1 MDRVVSTCRGDGPDA
16 AVGMVGELD
25 RCVNMASMVPRLEG
39 GSMSDTSTFDI
50 RDAPMRRDR
59 STGWR
64 FVRDAGD
71 VFQAADGQWF
81 LTSPEA
87 VDFAHRHP
95 EIFSSAKAFDGLG
108 SPVPLIPI
116 AVDPPEHKRFRKVLD
131 PMLAPRVINAMEG
144 SLREQVRE
152 LIAAFAH
159 RGSCDAVDE
168 LARLY
173 PTQVFLTLFG
183 LPLADRDR
191 FIRWAEAIIEA
202 TSAADVSGGAEL
214 PPEVMENA
222 MALFVYLQECVDVR
236 RANPGEDMLSR
247 VLQLEGDEAFTN
259 EEVLGLC
266 FLFVLAGLDT
276 VTAMIGFTLLHLAR
290 EPELRGRMREDPSLV
305 GPVIEEILRLEQ
317 PAPTTPRVTLEE
329 VEVGG
334 HRIPAGADVMLVLG
348 TVNRDAGRFA
358 HPDHIDPAQ
367 ADLGHKAF
375 GGGVHRCLG
384 SHLAR
389 RELRLVVEEWLAAIP
404 DFELAPGADPQI
416 VWPSGT
422 FHLKDLPLVF
432 PTGGGAYSAT

>member
-1 MDRVVSTCRGDGPDA
+1 
-16 AVGMVGELD
+16 
-25 RCVNMASMVPRLEG
+25 MAT
-39 GSMSDTSTFDI
+39 DFDI
-50 RDAPMRRDR
+50 NEAPMETDR
-59 STGWR
+59 SVGWR
-64 FVRDAGD
+64 YVRDAGD
-71 VFQAADGQWF
+71 VFQAGNGQWF

-87 VDFAHRHP
+87 VEFAHRHP
-95 EIFSSAKAFDGLG
+95 ELFSSAKAFDGLG

-116 AVDPPEHKRFRKVLD
+116 AIDPPDHKRFRKVLD
-131 PMLAPRVINAMEG
+131 PMLAPRVVNGIED
-144 SLREQVRE
+144 SLRSQVRE
-152 LIAAFAH
+152 LIAAFAD

-191 FIRWAEAIIEA
+191 FIHWAESIIEA
-202 TSAADVSGGAEL
+202 TAADDVAEGAEL
-214 PPEVMENA
+214 SPEVMENA
-222 MALFVYLQECVDVR
+222 MALFVYLQACVDEK
-236 RANPGEDMLSR
+236 RAEPADDMLSR
-247 VLQLEGDEAFTN
+247 VLQLEGEEAFTN

-290 EPELRGRMREDPSLV
+290 RPELRARLRTEPELV

-317 PAPTTPRVTLEE
+317 PAPLTPRVTTEE

-334 HRIPAGADVMLVLG
+334 QTIPAGSRVLLALG
-348 TVNRDAGRFA
+348 TINRDAERFA
-358 HPDHIDPAQ
+358 HPDDIDPGQ

-375 GGGVHRCLG
+375 GGGIHRCLG

-404 DFELAPGADPQI
+404 DFDVAPGAQPEV

-422 FHLKDLPLVF
+422 LHLKELPLVF
-432 PTGGGAYSAT
+432 PAP

>member
-1 MDRVVSTCRGDGPDA
+1 
-16 AVGMVGELD
+16 
-25 RCVNMASMVPRLEG
+25 
-39 GSMSDTSTFDI
+39 MSDTSTFEI
-50 RDAPMRRDR
+50 EDAPMGRDR
-59 STGWR
+59 SVGWR
-64 FVRDAGD
+64 YVRDAGD

-81 LTSPEA
+81 FTSPEA

-108 SPVPLIPI
+108 SPVPLVPI
-116 AVDPPEHKRFRKVLD
+116 AIDPPDHKRFRKVLD
-131 PMLAPRVINAMEG
+131 PMLAPRVINEMEDE
-144 SLREQVRE
+144 LRLQVRE
-152 LIAAFAH
+152 LIAAFAAN
-159 RGSCDAVDE
+159 GSCDAVDE

-183 LPLADRDR
+183 LPLADRDQ
-191 FIRWAEAIIEA
+191 FIHWAEAIIEA
-202 TSAADVSGGAEL
+202 TSAANVADGTDL

-222 MALFVYLQECVDVR
+222 MALFVYLQECVDQR
-236 RANPGEDMLSR
+236 KADPGNDKLSR
-247 VLQLEGDEAFTN
+247 VLQLEGDDAFTN

-290 EPELRGRMREDPSLV
+290 DPELCRRMRQDPALV
-305 GPVIEEILRLEQ
+305 GPVIEELLRLEQ

-329 VEVGG
+329 VEVEG
-334 HRIPAGADVMLVLG
+334 HLIPAGAKVMLCLG
-348 TVNRDAGRFA
+348 TVNRDGERFA
-358 HPDHIDPAQ
+358 HPDGIDPAQ

-375 GGGVHRCLG
+375 GGGIHRCLG

-432 PTGGGAYSAT
+432 PTA